1 MSNNHVPST
10 TDLFNQPLNEES
22 VKSIKAAVNSV
33 AKAAKLSKSQKEKLL
48 KYELDNPSE
57 WWDYSKGQIPTDPD
71 NLHDMF
77 VQSFYNSVN
86 DVFSGRVP
94 VDPRVDAALLY
105 ARFLSMNHDIHV
117 RLY

>member
-1 MSNNHVPST
+1 MQ
-10 TDLFNQPLNEES
+10 NQVDTKTCSFSRTLSDDS
-22 VKSIKAAVNSV
+22 VKSITAAVNSV

-105 ARFLSMNHDIHV
+105 AQFLSMNHDIHV